1 MNLFQI
7 SEDKNVTTSEVKLTA
22 KPEDN
27 GKNITCRAENTQMSS
42 SPLAAKEASLKLDI
56 MCKFETNI
64 VNNLYDDAKVNVSL
78 QAQLTSFCNKLSD
91 NHRLTNHKFNKMLNG
106 KFNHNS
112 IF

>member
-1 MNLFQI
+1 MEKGDAGNYTCQAF
-7 SEDKNVTTSEVKLTA
+7 NVE
-22 KPEDN
+22 
-27 GKNITCRAENTQMSS
+27 GQMESQ
-42 SPLAAKEASLKLDI
+42 PQVLDI